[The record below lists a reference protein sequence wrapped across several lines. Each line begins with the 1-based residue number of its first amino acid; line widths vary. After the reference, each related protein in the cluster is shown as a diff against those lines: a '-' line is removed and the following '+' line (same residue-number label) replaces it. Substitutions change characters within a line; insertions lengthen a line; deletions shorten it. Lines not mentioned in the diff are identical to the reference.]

1 LARQLEF
8 TNQTTSLNIKKLE
21 IMRKLITLALVTL
34 SLSGFAQQR
43 QMVRT
48 DDNRYQ
54 ENRHSQQNY
63 GNDKYNNKYGNYSFS
78 RLDLS
83 NRQERM
89 LVDILKDKQN
99 DERYIIRKYRNPE
112 QKLRMLDREYDRK
125 IQNLLS
131 RSQYDKWSRIYAY
144 QYEAYGNK
152 RWS

>member
-1 LARQLEF
+1 
-8 TNQTTSLNIKKLE
+8 
-21 IMRKLITLALVTL
+21 MRKLITLALVTL

-63 GNDKYNNKYGNYSFS
+63 GNDRYNNKYANYSFS

-89 LVDILKDKQN
+89 LVDVLKDKQN
-99 DERYIIRKYRNPE
+99 DERYIVRKYRNPE

-125 IQNLLS
+125 IQNMLS

>member
-1 LARQLEF
+1 
-8 TNQTTSLNIKKLE
+8 
-21 IMRKLITLALVTL
+21 MRTIITLALVAL

-54 ENRHSQQNY
+54 ESRHSQQKY
-63 GNDKYNNKYGNYSFS
+63 GNDKYNNKYGTFSFS

-99 DERYIIRKYRNPE
+99 DERSIVKKYRNPE

>member
-1 LARQLEF
+1 
-8 TNQTTSLNIKKLE
+8 
-21 IMRKLITLALVTL
+21 MRKLFTLALVAL

-54 ENRHSQQNY
+54 ESRNSQQNY
-63 GNDKYNNKYGNYSFS
+63 GNDKYNNKYGNFSFS

-83 NRQERM
+83 NRQERQ

-99 DERYIIRKYRNPE
+99 EERYIVRKYRNPE

-125 IQNLLS
+125 VQNLLS

>member
-1 LARQLEF
+1 
-8 TNQTTSLNIKKLE
+8 
-21 IMRKLITLALVTL
+21 MRTIITLAVLAL
-34 SLSGFAQQR
+34 GLSGFAQQR

-48 DDNRYQ
+48 DKNYQ
-54 ENRHSQQNY
+54 TNHYQQNY
-63 GNDKYNNKYGNYSFS
+63 NGKYGNYSFS

-89 LVDILKDKQN
+89 LVNLLKDKQN
-99 DERYIIRKYRNPE
+99 EERYIVRKYRKPE

-144 QYEAYGNK
+144 QYNAYGNK

>member
-1 LARQLEF
+1 MK
-8 TNQTTSLNIKKLE
+8 NILT
-21 IMRKLITLALVTL
+21 IAMIALSV
-34 SLSGFAQQR
+34 GAFAQQR
-43 QMVRT
+43 QLVKQQDYRTQTNVRYINNT
-48 DDNRYQ
+48 QYQ
-54 ENRHSQQNY
+54 TS
-63 GNDKYNNKYGNYSFS
+63 KYSFS
-78 RLDLS
+78 RLDLT

-99 DERYIIRKYRNPE
+99 EERYIVRKYRNPE
-112 QKLRMLDREYDRK
+112 RKLRMLDREYDRK

>member
-1 LARQLEF
+1 
-8 TNQTTSLNIKKLE
+8 
-21 IMRKLITLALVTL
+21 MRAIITLAVLAL
-34 SLSGFAQQR
+34 GLSGFAQQR
-43 QMVRT
+43 KMVRT

-99 DERYIIRKYRNPE
+99 DERYIVRKYRNPE
-112 QKLRMLDREYDRK
+112 QKLRILDREYDRK

>member
-1 LARQLEF
+1 
-8 TNQTTSLNIKKLE
+8 
-21 IMRKLITLALVTL
+21 MRTIITLALLTL

-54 ENRHSQQNY
+54 ESRSQQNY
-63 GNDKYNNKYGNYSFS
+63 GNDKYNNKYGTYSFS
-78 RLDLS
+78 RLDLTS
-83 NRQERM
+83 RQERQ

-99 DERYIIRKYRNPE
+99 DERSIVKKHRNPE
-112 QKLRMLDREYDRK
+112 QKLRMLDREYDCK

>member
-1 LARQLEF
+1 
-8 TNQTTSLNIKKLE
+8 
-21 IMRKLITLALVTL
+21 MRTIITLAVLAL
-34 SLSGFAQQR
+34 GLSGFAQQR
-43 QMVRT
+43 KMVRT
-48 DDNRYQ
+48 DNKTHQ
-54 ENRHSQQNY
+54 ENRYSQQSY
-63 GNDKYNNKYGNYSFS
+63 GNDRYNNKYGNFSFS
-78 RLDLS
+78 RLDLT

-99 DERYIIRKYRNPE
+99 EERSIVKKYRNPE

-131 RSQYDKWSRIYAY
+131 RSQYDKWSKVYAY

>member
-1 LARQLEF
+1 MARQLEF

>member
-1 LARQLEF
+1 
-8 TNQTTSLNIKKLE
+8 
-21 IMRKLITLALVTL
+21 MRTIITLAVLAL
-34 SLSGFAQQR
+34 GLSGFAQQR

-48 DDNRYQ
+48 DNRYQ
-54 ENRHSQQNY
+54 ENRYSQQ
-63 GNDKYNNKYGNYSFS
+63 YNNKYGSYSFS

-99 DERYIIRKYRNPE
+99 EERYIVRKYRNPE

>member
-1 LARQLEF
+1 
-8 TNQTTSLNIKKLE
+8 
-21 IMRKLITLALVTL
+21 MRTIITLALLTL

-54 ENRHSQQNY
+54 ENRYSQQNY
-63 GNDKYNNKYGNYSFS
+63 GNDKYNNKFANYSFS

-99 DERYIIRKYRNPE
+99 NERYIVRKYRNPQ

-131 RSQYDKWSRIYAY
+131 RSQYYKWNQIYAY

>member
-1 LARQLEF
+1 
-8 TNQTTSLNIKKLE
+8 
-21 IMRKLITLALVTL
+21 MRKLITLALVTL

-63 GNDKYNNKYGNYSFS
+63 GNDKYNNNDKYGNYSFS
-78 RLDLS
+78 RLELS

>member
-1 LARQLEF
+1 
-8 TNQTTSLNIKKLE
+8 
-21 IMRKLITLALVTL
+21 MRTIITLAVLAL
-34 SLSGFAQQR
+34 GLSGFAQQR

-48 DDNRYQ
+48 DNNNRYQ
-54 ENRHSQQNY
+54 ENRYSQQ
-63 GNDKYNNKYGNYSFS
+63 YNNRYGSYSFS

-99 DERYIIRKYRNPE
+99 DERYIVRKYRNPE

>member
-1 LARQLEF
+1 MK
-8 TNQTTSLNIKKLE
+8 NILT
-21 IMRKLITLALVTL
+21 IAMIALSV
-34 SLSGFAQQR
+34 GAFAQQR
-43 QMVRT
+43 QLVKQQDYRTQTNVRYINNT
-48 DDNRYQ
+48 QYQ
-54 ENRHSQQNY
+54 TS
-63 GNDKYNNKYGNYSFS
+63 KYSFS
-78 RLDLS
+78 RLDLT

-99 DERYIIRKYRNPE
+99 EERYIVRKYRNPE
-112 QKLRMLDREYDRK
+112 RKLSMLDREYDRK

>member
-1 LARQLEF
+1 
-8 TNQTTSLNIKKLE
+8 
-21 IMRKLITLALVTL
+21 MRKLITLALVTL

-54 ENRHSQQNY
+54 ESRHSQQNY
-63 GNDKYNNKYGNYSFS
+63 GNDRYNNKYGNYSFS

-99 DERYIIRKYRNPE
+99 EERYIVRKYRNPQ

>member
-1 LARQLEF
+1 
-8 TNQTTSLNIKKLE
+8 
-21 IMRKLITLALVTL
+21 MRTIITLAVLAL
-34 SLSGFAQQR
+34 GLSGFAQQR

-48 DDNRYQ
+48 DNRYQ
-54 ENRHSQQNY
+54 ENRYSQQNY

-78 RLDLS
+78 RLDLTS
-83 NRQERM
+83 RQERM
-89 LVDILKDKQN
+89 LVDLLTDNQN
-99 DERYIIRKYRNPE
+99 EERYIVRQYRNPA

-131 RSQYDKWSRIYAY
+131 RYQYDKSSRIYAY

>member
-1 LARQLEF
+1 
-8 TNQTTSLNIKKLE
+8 
-21 IMRKLITLALVTL
+21 MRTIITLALVAF

-43 QMVRT
+43 QMVRV
-48 DDNRYQ
+48 DNNKYQNNRYT
-54 ENRHSQQNY
+54 QQY
-63 GNDKYNNKYGNYSFS
+63 NDKYGNFSFS

-83 NRQERM
+83 TRQERQ
-89 LVDILKDKQN
+89 LVDLLKDKQN
-99 DERYIIRKYRNPE
+99 EERSIVRKYRNPE

-131 RSQYDKWSRIYAY
+131 RSQYDKWSKMYAY